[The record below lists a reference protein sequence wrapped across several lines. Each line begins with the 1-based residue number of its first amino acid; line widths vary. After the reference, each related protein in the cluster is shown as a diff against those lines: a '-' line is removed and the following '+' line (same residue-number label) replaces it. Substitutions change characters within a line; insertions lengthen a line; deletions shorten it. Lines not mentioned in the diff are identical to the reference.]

1 MAGSFESDRARV
13 LREANAR
20 IAAATDAG
28 LEPVRKELAE
38 RSGEGA
44 VSVGGGEGT
53 SGLAVGGLRPEQE
66 RAITLLISGTGV
78 TETAKEVGVSRQTLY
93 AWMKD
98 SKFAAARNQW
108 HDEMREEGKSLMHT
122 MIRKAAGAVDKALE
136 SGDGRL
142 GLRMLE
148 KMGVVKDE
156 EAGPTDAEE
165 IEEKKIARKK
175 KELARKKENAE
186 MKTAELGIVEW

>member
-1 MAGSFESDRARV
+1 MAGSFEANRARV

-20 IAAATDAG
+20 IAAATNAG
-28 LEPVRKELAE
+28 LEPVRKELE
-38 RSGEGA
+38 EKNGEGA
-44 VSVGGGEGT
+44 VGAQAGTVGVRGGEAT
-53 SGLAVGGLRPEQE
+53 TGLAIWGLRPEQE

-108 HDEMREEGKSLMHT
+108 HDEMREEGKSLLHQ
-122 MIRKAAGAVDKALE
+122 MIKKAAGAVDKALE

-142 GLRMLE
+142 GCGCWRRWGSLMMR
-148 KMGVVKDE
+148 
-156 EAGPTDAEE
+156 GP
-165 IEEKKIARKK
+165 
-175 KELARKKENAE
+175 
-186 MKTAELGIVEW
+186 G